1 MSSAPGT
8 PVPSGPA
15 AALARLGERLPAP
28 PAPLGAY
35 VPVRV
40 AGDLLFT
47 SGMLPM
53 RDGAV
58 AFTGRVGAELTVD
71 QAREAALLCARNA
84 VAALAAALGGVE
96 GLARV
101 REVVQVTGHVLSAEG
116 FSDQPAVVDRAST
129 WLTEVFGEAGRHTR
143 LALGAFALPRNA
155 AVELALVVR
164 IGPA

>member
-1 MSSAPGT
+1 LSPN
-8 PVPSGPA
+8 PESGPA
-15 AALARLGERLPAP
+15 AALARLGEELPPA

-35 VPVRV
+35 VPVRQ

-53 RDGAV
+53 RDGKV
-58 AFTGRVGAELTVD
+58 ACTGRVGAEVTVE
-71 QAREAALLCARNA
+71 QAREAAVLCARNA
-84 VAALAAALGGVE
+84 VAALAAELGGVA
-96 GLARV
+96 GLAKV

-116 FSDQPAVVDRAST
+116 FSDQSAVVDGASA

-143 LALGAFALPRNA
+143 LALGAYALPRNA